1 MIREICKDEAF
12 LKQPS
17 LPADAGD
24 LPAADDLM
32 DTLRANAWRCVGMAG
47 NMIGVNKR
55 FIAFNDEGRYM
66 EMFNPVILKREGPY
80 ETKEGCLSLIGKRPA
95 KRYRTI
101 KVQWQTRDFKPRIR
115 TFTGFTAQIIQHE
128 LDHLEG
134 VLI

>member
-55 FIAFNDEGRYM
+55 FIAFSDEGRYM
-66 EMFNPVILKREGPY
+66 EMFNPVILKRECPY
-80 ETKEGCLSLIGKRPA
+80 ETEEGCLSFKGVRPA
-95 KRYRTI
+95 KRYRHIRVRYQTEDMRRM
-101 KVQWQTRDFKPRIR
+101 TRDFY
-115 TFTGFTAQIIQHE
+115 GWTAQIIQHE
-128 LDHLEG
+128 LDHCNG
-134 VLI
+134 ILI